1 MNNSSTSTLVDG
13 HVHIYDCFELSSL
26 LEAAFDNFGAEA
38 VRRGHGDAF
47 VGVLLLTESAG
58 INEFSRLRV
67 GAATS
72 EQPGRNGWRFRSTGE
87 DCSLIA
93 QCGPTKQ
100 LILVAGRQIVT
111 AEDLEIL
118 ALCTDANFPEGLPL
132 DATLDLVQRAG
143 GMPAIPWGA
152 GKWLGK
158 RGAIVRHSL
167 ESQASGKLFLG
178 DNSGRPVFW
187 GTPRH
192 FELAQQRGIRVLP
205 GTDPLP
211 FASEYWRPG
220 SFGFALSETLTPE
233 HPAGDLKRLLVD
245 PSTVLS
251 PYGSLENPYRFVRNQ
266 IRMQLRKRG
275 LIPR

>member
-1 MNNSSTSTLVDG
+1 
-13 HVHIYDCFELSSL
+13 
-26 LEAAFDNFGAEA
+26 
-38 VRRGHGDAF
+38 
-47 VGVLLLTESAG
+47 
-58 INEFSRLRV
+58 
-67 GAATS
+67 
-72 EQPGRNGWRFRSTGE
+72 
-87 DCSLIA
+87 
-93 QCGPTKQ
+93 
-100 LILVAGRQIVT
+100 VT